1 MQIDYNRLLSHSIV
15 ILTIY
20 KAFIRPYLDY
30 ADIIYE
36 RPDNESFKDWFK
48 KVQYNAALAITGGIR
63 GISRKRFYSELG
75 LESLAED
82 SIRKMTFFYKSVKN
96 LALKYLQ
103 SYLLPQALNQYS
115 TRSAKKNLLTALLL
129 RTLSF
134 SNMFF
139 PYCINQLTASGM
151 QILSINLKIT

>member
-1 MQIDYNRLLSHSIV
+1 MQNDYNLLRSHSKV

-36 RPDNESFKDWFK
+36 KPDNESFKDWFK
-48 KVQYNAALAITGGIR
+48 KVQYNASLAITVGIR

-82 SIRKMTFFYKSVKN
+82 SIER
-96 LALKYLQ
+96 
-103 SYLLPQALNQYS
+103 
-115 TRSAKKNLLTALLL
+115 
-129 RTLSF
+129 
-134 SNMFF
+134 
-139 PYCINQLTASGM
+139 
-151 QILSINLKIT
+151 